1 MHGRILH
8 HQPPTSG
15 VEDVASIST
24 TLIHALDYNARRFA
38 RLPQPRVVVSVER
51 LQPDPASQIGHG
63 PENGPRPVLVWQAR
77 RDGLAAADTAPRTAR
92 RTTRPEPNHA
102 D

>member
-1 MHGRILH
+1 MAAFRIISL
-8 HQPPTSG
+8 PTSG
-15 VEDVASIST
+15 LDDVASIST
-24 TLIHALDYNARRFA
+24 TLTRALDYNTRRFA
-38 RLPQPRVVVSVER
+38 PLTQPRVVASVER

-63 PENGPRPVLVWQAR
+63 PGNGPRPVLVSQAR
-77 RDGLAAADTAPRTAR
+77 RDGLAAADTARRTAR